1 MQPYLPYSAGSCF
14 PPLTVACYDDYDNMI
29 SFKSIPEIEIQ
40 LTSNGT
46 VLSHLK
52 NSKVD
57 LSSDMYHMIVS
68 V

>member
-14 PPLTVACYDDYDNMI
+14 PPLTVAFYDDYDNMI
-29 SFKSIPEIEIQ
+29 SH
-40 LTSNGT
+40 GT